1 MVSIQVEFMFMG
13 VMLVLFN
20 GIIQRTS
27 ELIQKAFTL
36 YLFDERI
43 LFSESKFLSCVVGCD
58 EIREHEAIS
67 QCLVS
72 VR

>member
-27 ELIQKAFTL
+27 EFIRKAFTF

-43 LFSESKFLSCVVGCD
+43 LFSESKFLSVVVCD
-58 EIREHEAIS
+58 EQECTKLFRS
-67 QCLVS
+67 VS
-72 VR
+72 EF